1 MNSKERVLAA
11 FEQQVPDRVPRWCG
25 ASPEFWERAK
35 NELNLDDEGLRI
47 RFGDDFRRVVAGYE
61 DDSLTSATGGY
72 ISPFGIERE
81 GIGYGQPT
89 HHPLAKASLKDIYEY
104 PWPDPEKVNITNL
117 RKDAEEHY
125 ENFAILGG
133 DWSPFWHD
141 MIDLFGMEELLIKMY
156 MEPKIVKV
164 VFNFVADYYFA
175 VNQRVFAE
183 AADLI
188 DIFFIGNDFGS
199 QSGPII
205 GEDLFRQDILFHL
218 KRLVDLGHDYQLKVM
233 LHCCGGF
240 RELIPAMIE
249 IGLDGLHAIQPSC
262 TGMNLRGLKTA
273 FGKKILFNGC
283 IDSQNVLIEGTP
295 DFVRSKTIETI
306 EIMKPGGG
314 FVAGA
319 SHDYILKETPVVN
332 VLTMFDT
339 IQESGKY

>member
-11 FEQQVPDRVPRWCG
+11 FEQQIPDRVPRWCG
-25 ASPEFWERAK
+25 ASPEFWEKAK

-61 DDSLTSATGGY
+61 DDSLISATGGY

-89 HHPLAKASLKDIYEY
+89 RHPLAKASLDDIHEY
-104 PWPDPEKVNITNL
+104 PWPDPEKVNITSL
-117 RKDAEEHY
+117 RNDAEKHC
-125 ENFAILGG
+125 ENYAILGG

-156 MEPKIVKV
+156 MEPEIVKV
-164 VFNFVADYYFA
+164 AFNFVTDYYFS
-175 VNQRVFAE
+175 VNHRIFSE

-218 KRLVDLGHDYQLKVM
+218 RRLVDLGHDYQLKVM

-262 TGMNLRGLKTA
+262 TGMNLRELKTA
-273 FGKKILFNGC
+273 FGKEILFNGC
-283 IDSQNVLIEGTP
+283 IDSHNVLIEGTP

-319 SHDYILKETPVVN
+319 SHDYILEETPVVN
-332 VLTMFDT
+332 ILTMFDA

>member
-1 MNSKERVLAA
+1 MNSKERVLTA
-11 FEQQVPDRVPRWCG
+11 FEDQVPDQVPRWCG
-25 ASPEFWERAK
+25 ASPEFWKKAK

-61 DDSLTSATGGY
+61 DDSLTSDTEGY
-72 ISPFGIERE
+72 ISPFGVERE
-81 GIGYGQPT
+81 GIGYGQPLQN
-89 HHPLAKASLKDIYEY
+89 PLSEASLNDIHEY
-104 PWPDPEKVNITNL
+104 PWPNPEKVNITNL

-125 ENFAILGG
+125 ESYAILGG
-133 DWSPFWHD
+133 DWSPYWHD
-141 MIDLFGMEELLIKMY
+141 MIDLFGMESLLVKMY
-156 MEPKIVKV
+156 TEPEIVEAA
-164 VFNFVADYYFA
+164 FDYVSDFYVM
-175 VNQRVFAE
+175 VNQRVFNE

-199 QSGPII
+199 QTGCIT
-205 GEDLFRQDILFHL
+205 GEDLFRQYLLSPL

-249 IGLDGLHAIQPSC
+249 IGMDGLHAIQPFC
-262 TGMNLRGLKTA
+262 AGMNLRELKTT

-283 IDSQNVLIEGTP
+283 IDSQRVLIEGDL

-306 EIMKPGGG
+306 EIMKPGGK

-319 SHDYILKETPVVN
+319 SHDYILEETPVIN

-339 IQESGKY
+339 IQENGKY

>member
-25 ASPEFWERAK
+25 ASPEFWEKAR

-61 DDSLTSATGGY
+61 DDSLISATGGY

-89 HHPLAKASLKDIYEY
+89 RHPLAKASLDDIHEY
-104 PWPDPEKVNITNL
+104 PWPDPEKVNITSL
-117 RKDAEEHY
+117 RNDAEKHC
-125 ENFAILGG
+125 ENYAILGG

-156 MEPKIVKV
+156 MEPEIVKV
-164 VFNFVADYYFA
+164 AFNFVTDYYFS
-175 VNQRVFAE
+175 VNHRIFSE

-218 KRLVDLGHDYQLKVM
+218 RRLVDLGHDYQLKVM

-262 TGMNLRGLKTA
+262 TGMNLRELKTA
-273 FGKKILFNGC
+273 FGKEILFNGC
-283 IDSQNVLIEGTP
+283 IDSHNVLIEGTP

-319 SHDYILKETPVVN
+319 SHDYILEETPVVN
-332 VLTMFDT
+332 ILTMFDA